1 MSAGD
6 TPRSFGRKFESNMIS
21 TDVQDVRVGCRFD
34 AVSRETF
41 EGMSKMQRTEIE
53 GVFMSGFWHSDIP
66 QSLTITVRLATLV
79 M

>member
-1 MSAGD
+1 MG
-6 TPRSFGRKFESNMIS
+6 NMIS

-53 GVFMSGFWHSDIP
+53 
-66 QSLTITVRLATLV
+66 VRLATLV